1 MKQLTQYIL
10 RHLSVRLGLLIVAVT
25 TAVFALLFN
34 FVLPRCK
41 NYIQRAAIERA
52 TRLLDNTALRIDGI
66 MEETELVTNFM
77 ATTTPRHLH
86 PDSLLAYTHRTVRE
100 NSFLTGFGISM
111 EPYYFPD
118 KGRYYSAYS
127 LRDRSSATDS
137 ITTVREGP
145 FEYFDAVWYKTPRT
159 LGTACWVD
167 AYDDYNEGTLSSPDV
182 VCSYCCPMRDA
193 EGRFIGSITA
203 SLTLK
208 WLSESVTRL
217 KPYPN
222 SAAIMVDRQGAYL
235 VHPDT
240 AKLFRETIF
249 SDPDP
254 QAISQIRAMGRS
266 MLSGHSGMTETIVD
280 GRPAFI
286 FYRPVQR
293 TGWSIAIVCPASDI
307 FVRYNQLL
315 TIVWIVIGVSLLA
328 LMAFCLVA
336 VRHAMLPLRQL
347 DQQARRIAEGH
358 FDEPLP
364 QSRRRDSIGRL
375 TNSFIL
381 MQQSLATMVTD
392 LRQVNEQL
400 EQHNDELSQ
409 AYRIQLDTNR
419 RREQF
424 IHDMYHEIRTP
435 LNIISG
441 FAQVLSSSQ
450 HALQPDEVADIT
462 SRMQQSAGDISR
474 LAHQLEQA

>member
-1 MKQLTQYIL
+1 
-10 RHLSVRLGLLIVAVT
+10 
-25 TAVFALLFN
+25 
-34 FVLPRCK
+34 
-41 NYIQRAAIERA
+41 
-52 TRLLDNTALRIDGI
+52 
-66 MEETELVTNFM
+66 
-77 ATTTPRHLH
+77 
-86 PDSLLAYTHRTVRE
+86 
-100 NSFLTGFGISM
+100 
-111 EPYYFPD
+111 
-118 KGRYYSAYS
+118 
-127 LRDRSSATDS
+127 
-137 ITTVREGP
+137 
-145 FEYFDAVWYKTPRT
+145 
-159 LGTACWVD
+159 
-167 AYDDYNEGTLSSPDV
+167 
-182 VCSYCCPMRDA
+182 
-193 EGRFIGSITA
+193 
-203 SLTLK
+203 
-208 WLSESVTRL
+208 
-217 KPYPN
+217 
-222 SAAIMVDRQGAYL
+222 
-235 VHPDT
+235 
-240 AKLFRETIF
+240 
-249 SDPDP
+249 
-254 QAISQIRAMGRS
+254 
-266 MLSGHSGMTETIVD
+266 MTETIVD

-293 TGWSIAIVCPASDI
+293 TGRSIAIVCPASDI

-400 EQHNDELSQ
+400 EQHNDELSE